1 MSFVAFRSC
10 ELIEP
15 STNTSFTKKVSN
27 HLQRNHSFVL
37 TRSTCNIR
45 GLSASSLVVSNRTKC
60 LQHEQLFES
69 LPSKSPTATSTYLH
83 RGDIGMAR
91 ILCKS
96 TRRSLSGIRER
107 CTERRYL
114 LDKGKNS
121 MARSCSERMVC
132 VNDAI
137 YCVLRI
143 SLDDLQR
150 ELSLDGRTEKP
161 S

>member
-1 MSFVAFRSC
+1 M
-10 ELIEP
+10 
-15 STNTSFTKKVSN
+15 N
-27 HLQRNHSFVL
+27 
-37 TRSTCNIR
+37 
-45 GLSASSLVVSNRTKC
+45 NRTKC
-60 LQHEQLFES
+60 LQHEQLFDS

-96 TRRSLSGIRER
+96 TRRSLLVIRGR

-121 MARSCSERMVC
+121 MARPCSERTVC
-132 VNDAI
+132 VMITSTACSSFPLTISSENYLWAVELRNHLKCEHSSLCMAI
-137 YCVLRI
+137 NRKH
-143 SLDDLQR
+143 
-150 ELSLDGRTEKP
+150 GRSTIH